1 MRTSKGLQFVMIKTV
16 TNFIK
21 VSTFVGFVALF
32 TGCAHQATDV
42 FIDTKITS
50 PKVIAMDAPR
60 TPWVVE
66 IESRL
71 RKEGFRVLRWSSQKA
86 VQEQTSETR
95 KESYREASAR
105 YILMVRGYV
114 NSDSMHRCFGGGF
127 NFNDLTA
134 ELVDAQ
140 NNETILS
147 ISGSGYSENCPPM
160 SGNLFG
166 NIVNTVKQS
175 WQE

>member
-1 MRTSKGLQFVMIKTV
+1 MIKKLTY
-16 TNFIK
+16 FIK
-21 VSTFVGFVALF
+21 LITFIGFLALV
-32 TGCAHQATDV
+32 TGCAHQATDFFV
-42 FIDTKITS
+42 DTKITS

-71 RKEGFRVLRWSSQKA
+71 RKEGFRVLRWSSQK
-86 VQEQTSETR
+86 VIQEETSETR

-105 YILMVRGYV
+105 YILVVRGYASL
-114 NSDSMHRCFGGGF
+114 NTMRRCFGGGF

-140 NNETILS
+140 NNETIFS
-147 ISGSGYSENCPPM
+147 VSGSGYSENCPPM

-166 NIVNTVKQS
+166 NIVDAVKQS
-175 WQE
+175 WQ

>member
-1 MRTSKGLQFVMIKTV
+1 MIKTV
-16 TNFIK
+16 ANFLK
-21 VSTFVGFVALF
+21 VSVLVGLVGLVS
-32 TGCAHQATDV
+32 GCAHQSTDV
-42 FIDTKITS
+42 FIHTKITA

-95 KESYREASAR
+95 KESYQEASAR
-105 YILMVRGYV
+105 YILVVRGYA
-114 NSDSMHRCFGGGF
+114 NSDSMHRCFGGGY
-127 NFNDLTA
+127 NFNALTA
-134 ELVDAQ
+134 ELVDTQ
-140 NNETILS
+140 NNETIFS
-147 ISGSGYSENCPPM
+147 VSGSGYSENCPPM

-175 WQE
+175 WQD

>member
-1 MRTSKGLQFVMIKTV
+1 MIKTFPKFYNV
-16 TNFIK
+16 LA
-21 VSTFVGFVALF
+21 SVGLIALIS
-32 TGCAHQATDV
+32 GCAHNATEIFV
-42 FIDTKITS
+42 EKKITTS
-50 PKVIAMDAPR
+50 KVIAMDAPR

-95 KESYREASAR
+95 TESFREASAR
-105 YILMVRGYV
+105 YILVVRGYA
-114 NSDSMHRCFGGGF
+114 NSDPMHRCFGGGF

-140 NNETILS
+140 NNETIFNV
-147 ISGSGYSENCPPM
+147 SGSGYSENCPPM
-160 SGNLFG
+160 SGELFG
-166 NIVNTVKQS
+166 NIVNTVKQT
-175 WQE
+175 WKD